1 LSENAIKV
9 ENVSMKFNLK
19 QQVKMSFKTRF
30 QKLIKRELLFQEFWA
45 LQDINLQ
52 VKKGD
57 RLGVVGLN
65 GAGKSTLLK
74 IIAGVMKPSKGMLD
88 VKGRIVPLL
97 ELGAGFDPRYTGR
110 ENIFLRG
117 AILGYEKKFIEQ
129 KFEEIVDFAEI
140 RNFLDVPLV
149 NYSSGMKARLGFAIS
164 TMVEPDVLILDEVLS
179 VGDAKFRK
187 KSYEK
192 MMSLI
197 ESKDTTVL
205 FVSHSINQVKN
216 LCNKAIWMEKGKII
230 MDGDSEEVC
239 AKYAESTE

>member
-19 QQVKMSFKTRF
+19 QQAKMSFKTRF

-57 RLGVVGLN
+57 RLGIVGLN

-74 IIAGVMKPSKGMLD
+74 IIAGVMKPTKGMVD

-97 ELGAGFDPRYTGR
+97 ELSSGFDSRYTGR

-117 AILGYEKKFIEQ
+117 AILGYGKKFIEQ

-140 RNFLDVPLV
+140 RNFLDVPLA
-149 NYSSGMKARLGFAIS
+149 NYSSGM
-164 TMVEPDVLILDEVLS
+164 
-179 VGDAKFRK
+179 
-187 KSYEK
+187 
-192 MMSLI
+192 
-197 ESKDTTVL
+197 
-205 FVSHSINQVKN
+205 
-216 LCNKAIWMEKGKII
+216 
-230 MDGDSEEVC
+230 
-239 AKYAESTE
+239 